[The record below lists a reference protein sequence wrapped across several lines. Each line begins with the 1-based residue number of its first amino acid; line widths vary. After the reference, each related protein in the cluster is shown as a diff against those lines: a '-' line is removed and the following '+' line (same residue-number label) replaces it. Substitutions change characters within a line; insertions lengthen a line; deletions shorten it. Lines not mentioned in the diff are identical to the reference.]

1 MHESPVRQFACEN
14 CGAPQQMLHDALV
27 VMCERCG
34 SYVGMQTHRMMD
46 PQRLAKTSAESMR
59 SFAAPTELQ
68 ARQTEATLRMTA
80 AQGSG
85 DRAQWHLWAN
95 EYYTLLSLQPDSTRT
110 PTEPVARAQWLQHC
124 LAVGELTAFDPDMKA
139 VNQRNTDAMVE
150 LYQSQT
156 PVESA
161 RAVLDA
167 SIAVQRYLDQHPDV
181 PALPQTTSAEHRA
194 NESLRMLLAVAT
206 TTLGAEAVARTR
218 TEVLGDDTVRGDSF
232 PCPGCGGTI
241 EGAHAALACPY
252 CGVVTERA
260 QQKTWLQ
267 SSLQHWRAGF
277 EKHRSD
283 HEQAAFALG
292 FVVSSWKTEQHLPEV
307 AQILEFLAT
316 GPGWLTAAVLQRTTQ
331 SLRQAHWSPSLQQH
345 LGVLHG
351 ALADWTPRRP
361 KPDFPGPA
369 PAPIVPPGLVFDA
382 TDPWI
387 RQTLAL
393 WDLEQQRNPGATP
406 LGTSAVGFVM
416 SPFYAGGAL
425 APEQALAFLKL
436 LRPSPPPNEIVDFAR
451 TIRGAG
457 VQPSANDVLDAVIR
471 EYGG

>member
-1 MHESPVRQFACEN
+1 
-14 CGAPQQMLHDALV
+14 
-27 VMCERCG
+27 
-34 SYVGMQTHRMMD
+34 MQTHRMMD
-46 PQRLAKTSAESMR
+46 PQRLAKTSAASMR

-85 DRAQWHLWAN
+85 DRAQWHLWAH
-95 EYYTLLSLQPDSTRT
+95 EYYTLLSLQPDSART
-110 PTEPVARAQWLQHC
+110 PSEPVARAQWLQHS

-139 VNQRNTDAMVE
+139 VNQRNTDAMVG

-194 NESLRMLLAVAT
+194 TESLRMLLAVAT
-206 TTLGAEAVARTR
+206 TTLGAETVARIR
-218 TEVLGDDTVRGDSF
+218 TEVLGDETVRGDSF
-232 PCPGCGGTI
+232 PCSGCGSTL
-241 EGAHAALACPY
+241 EGEHAVLVLTCPH

-260 QQKTWLQ
+260 QKKSWLQ
-267 SSLQHWRAGF
+267 SSLEHWRAGF
-277 EKHRSD
+277 E
-283 HEQAAFALG
+283 
-292 FVVSSWKTEQHLPEV
+292 
-307 AQILEFLAT
+307 
-316 GPGWLTAAVLQRTTQ
+316 
-331 SLRQAHWSPSLQQH
+331 QH
-345 LGVLHG
+345 LGALHDT
-351 ALADWTPRRP
+351 LADWTSRRP

-369 PAPIVPPGLVFDA
+369 PAPLVPPGHAFDA
-382 TDPWI
+382 TD
-387 RQTLAL
+387 
-393 WDLEQQRNPGATP
+393 
-406 LGTSAVGFVM
+406 
-416 SPFYAGGAL
+416 YAGGVL

-436 LRPSPPPNEIVDFAR
+436 LRPSPPTDEIVDFAR